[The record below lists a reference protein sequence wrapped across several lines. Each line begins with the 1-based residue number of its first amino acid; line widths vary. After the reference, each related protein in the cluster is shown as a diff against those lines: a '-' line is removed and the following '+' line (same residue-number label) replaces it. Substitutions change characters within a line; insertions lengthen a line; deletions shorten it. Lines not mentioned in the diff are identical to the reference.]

1 MNLNN
6 KNIIVTGSNRG
17 IGAEIVRDL
26 HKNGANVICCS
37 RKYDIKLIEETKK
50 INKSHDNKIF
60 NYFFDLNNE
69 KEIENSAI
77 KICTEFESIDGLINN
92 AGINHVSL
100 FLMDKISNIKNVFQ
114 VNFFL
119 N

>member
-1 MNLNN
+1 MITKFL
-6 KNIIVTGSNRG
+6 IIFLILTMRRNR
-17 IGAEIVRDL
+17 
-26 HKNGANVICCS
+26 
-37 RKYDIKLIEETKK
+37 
-50 INKSHDNKIF
+50 
-60 NYFFDLNNE
+60 
-69 KEIENSAI
+69 NSAI